1 MHDWRHYYK
10 VFPYAVL
17 KWRKAVSFRKW
28 YKIIFP
34 AFSSKFVDFAVEF
47 YFRSRFSS
55 LGKRLDGVIFLD
67 QSHFFATNS
76 SQSWDCFI
84 LFRRYIIPN
93 GYFRF
98 RQSGQMPAFEL
109 CWKIL
114 KQKKRFI
121 CISLFVIAT
130 NRFHVV
136 VHLFSNWSQMTF
148 KCGKNKTAALKVIVC
163 RSSLIVKSFFV

>member
-1 MHDWRHYYK
+1 MASCVDRNCKFSERIFQLLQYSCQR
-10 VFPYAVL
+10 P
-17 KWRKAVSFRKW
+17 SFFKLTGLLW
-28 YKIIFP
+28 WQKLSLFSTIFFKICRFI
-34 AFSSKFVDFAVEF
+34 FAVEF
-47 YFRSRFSS
+47 CFRCKYSS
-55 LGKRLDGVIFLD
+55 LGKRLDGLIFLD

-136 VHLFSNWSQMTF
+136 VHLFTED
-148 KCGKNKTAALKVIVC
+148 
-163 RSSLIVKSFFV
+163 VKMW